1 MSNDEHLFD
10 QLLASC
16 DREPIQIPGA
26 IQPHGVLLVINEAS
40 WRVEQLSAN
49 ADALLAS
56 PAARLAGLDIEQVL
70 GKMGAAQ
77 VREAATFESLDEV
90 NPLSVALEGGR
101 VDCIMHRHDGL
112 LLLEFEHPAELPLA
126 HSPLLDRGLGRVL
139 TRLQGAR
146 TLADLYRISVNEIQK
161 LTGYDRVLIY
171 RFEQEGHG
179 QVIAEATRPGM
190 ELYQGLF
197 FPATD
202 IPAQARELY
211 RVNWLRIIPDS
222 SYAPVPLVPL
232 LRPDTGKPL
241 DLSHAFLRSV
251 SPIHCQYM
259 KNMGVASSMS
269 ISLLK
274 EDRLWGLISC
284 GNRTPMQVPHAL
296 RATCQA
302 IGQVLSMQ
310 ISALEELE
318 AQAQRN
324 AKQAML
330 LELAQVMRAAPDKD
344 VLEALC
350 EPAQQLMALV
360 DATGVA
366 VLVGDQVH
374 LAGRCPGADQVA
386 AIYQWVRTQA
396 SGVVE
401 SSSLGEEFPAAR
413 AFSELASGLLC
424 VTLPKP
430 VDNAVMWF
438 RPELKECVNWSG
450 DPRKVAVPATDEPG
464 SRAQLQPRKSFALWQ
479 EQVDGRARRWDSGDL
494 FAATDLRRSA
504 LEADLARQVFKEQ
517 EAVRARDELVAVVSH
532 DLRSPLTVI
541 VMQCGMMQ
549 RLLAGDAGQSSKRI
563 GSAIE
568 TLQRA
573 TSRMTNLLEDLLD
586 TSKIEA
592 GRYSITPQVLEV
604 SQIFEENYSLLA
616 PLALNKQIDLRF
628 ATEPGL
634 LMMADPERLFQ
645 VLSNLV
651 SNAIK
656 FTPKEGSVAIS
667 ASRDGA
673 FVRVSIID
681 SGRGISPEQL
691 PHVFERYWRIRE
703 GNPSGTGL
711 GLYICMGI
719 VKAHGGE
726 LHVRSEA
733 GQGSEFIFTIPLV
746 GTQPGIADLL

>member
-1 MSNDEHLFD
+1 MNNDEHLFD

-16 DREPIQIPGA
+16 DDEPIQIPGA
-26 IQPHGVLLVINEAS
+26 IQPHGVLLVVDEAT
-40 WRVEQLSAN
+40 WQVGQLSAN
-49 ADALLAS
+49 ADVLLAS
-56 PAARLAGLDIEQVL
+56 PAARLAGLSIEHVL
-70 GKMGAAQ
+70 GEAGAAQ

-90 NPLSVALEGGR
+90 NPLSVLLHGGQL
-101 VDCIMHRHDGL
+101 DCIMHRHDGL
-112 LLLEFEHPAELPLA
+112 LLLEFDHPDELPFDKA
-126 HSPLLDRGLGRVL
+126 PLLDRGLGRAL
-139 TRLQGAR
+139 TRLQAAR
-146 TLADLYRISVNEIQK
+146 TLADLYRISVAEIQK

-179 QVIAEATRPGM
+179 QVIAEASGPGM
-190 ELYQGLF
+190 ELYNGLF
-197 FPATD
+197 FPASD

-211 RVNWLRIIPDS
+211 RLNWLRIIPDS
-222 SYAPVPLVPL
+222 SYVAVPLVPL

-241 DLSHAFLRSV
+241 DLTYAYLRSV

-274 EDRLWGLISC
+274 QDRLWGLISC
-284 GNRTPMQVPHAL
+284 GHRTPMTVPHAL
-296 RATCQA
+296 RAACQA

-310 ISALEELE
+310 ITALEEIE
-318 AQAQRN
+318 AQAQRD
-324 AKQAML
+324 AKQTML
-330 LELAQVMRAAPDKD
+330 LELAQIMRAADDKD

-360 DATGVA
+360 DASGVA
-366 VLVGDQVH
+366 VLVGDRLH
-374 LAGRCPGADQVA
+374 LAGHCPSAEQVA

-401 SSSLGEEFPAAR
+401 SSSLGIDFPDAREF
-413 AFSELASGLLC
+413 SQVASGLLSL
-424 VTLPKP
+424 TLPKP

-438 RPELKECVNWSG
+438 RPELKQSVNWSG
-450 DPRKVAVPATDEPG
+450 DPRKVAAPAKDEPG
-464 SRAQLQPRKSFALWQ
+464 SRAQLQPRKSFELWQ

-494 FAATDLRRSA
+494 FAAADLRRSA
-504 LEADLARQVFKEQ
+504 LEVDLARQVFKEQ

-549 RLLAGDAGQSSKRI
+549 RLLAGEAGQSSKRI

-616 PLALNKQIDLRF
+616 PLAVNKQIDLRF
-628 ATEPGL
+628 AAEPDL
-634 LMMADPERLFQ
+634 LIMADPERLFQ

-667 ASRDGA
+667 AERDGA
-673 FVRVSIID
+673 FVRVSIAD
-681 SGRGISPEQL
+681 TGRGISAQQL

-703 GNPSGTGL
+703 GNPNGSGL

-726 LHVRSEA
+726 LHVRSES

-746 GTQPGIADLL
+746 DAAPGISD

>member
-1 MSNDEHLFD
+1 MSNDEQLFD
-10 QLLASC
+10 QMLANC

-26 IQPHGVLLVINEAS
+26 IQPHGVLLVIDEAS
-40 WRVEQLSAN
+40 WRVGQLSAN
-49 ADALLAS
+49 ADVLLAS
-56 PAARLAGLDIEQVL
+56 PAARLAGLSIEQVL
-70 GKMGAAQ
+70 GPGGAAQ
-77 VREAATFESLDEV
+77 VREAATFVSLDEV
-90 NPLSVALEGGR
+90 NPLPVLLDGR
-101 VDCIMHRHDGL
+101 QVDCIMHRHDGL
-112 LLLEFEHPAELPLA
+112 LLLEFELPNQLPVSDA
-126 HSPLLDRGLGRVL
+126 PLLDRGLGRAL
-139 TRLQGAR
+139 TRLQAAR
-146 TLADLYRISVNEIQK
+146 TLADLYRISVAEIQT

-190 ELYQGLF
+190 ELYNGLF
-197 FPATD
+197 FPASD

-222 SYAPVPLVPL
+222 SYVPVPLVPL
-232 LRPDTGKPL
+232 LRPDTGEPL
-241 DLSHAFLRSV
+241 DLTHAYLRSV

-259 KNMGVASSMS
+259 KNMGTASSMS

-284 GNRTPMQVPHAL
+284 GNRTPMAVPHAL
-296 RATCQA
+296 RAACQA

-310 ISALEELE
+310 ISALQEIE

-324 AKQAML
+324 AKQSML
-330 LELAQVMRAAPDKD
+330 LELAQIMRAADDQD

-350 EPAQQLMALV
+350 ESAQQLMALV
-360 DATGVA
+360 DACGVA
-366 VLVGDQVH
+366 VLVGDRLH
-374 LAGRCPGADQVA
+374 LAGHCPSAEQVA

-401 SSSLGEEFPAAR
+401 SSSLGAEFPDAR
-413 AFSELASGLLC
+413 GFSEVASGLLSF
-424 VTLPKP
+424 TLPKP

-438 RPELKECVNWSG
+438 RPELKQSVDWSG

-464 SRAQLQPRKSFALWQ
+464 SRAQLQPRQSFALWQ
-479 EQVDGRARRWDSGDL
+479 EQVDGKARRWDSGDL

-504 LEADLARQVFKEQ
+504 LEVDLARQVLKEQ

-532 DLRSPLTVI
+532 DLRSPLTII

-549 RLLAGDAGQSSKRI
+549 RLLAGDTGQSSKRI
-563 GSAIE
+563 DSAIE

-586 TSKIEA
+586 TAKIEA
-592 GRYSITPQVLEV
+592 GRYSISPQVLEV
-604 SQIFEENYSLLA
+604 SQIFEDNYSLLA

-628 ATEPGL
+628 ATEPDL
-634 LMMADPERLFQ
+634 LIMADPERLFQ

-667 ASRDGA
+667 AARDGA
-673 FVRVSIID
+673 FVRVSIKD
-681 SGRGISPEQL
+681 SGRGILPEQL
-691 PHVFERYWRIRE
+691 PHVFERYWRVRE
-703 GNPSGTGL
+703 GNPNGTGL

-726 LHVRSEA
+726 LHATSEP
-733 GQGSEFIFTIPLV
+733 GQGSQFVFTIPLA
-746 GTQPGIADLL
+746 GTASAVCD